1 MPGETPAPEP
11 RSGTPP
17 TPPAGA
23 VLTGLG
29 ASGGRATG
37 LARVLHSPADAGQ
50 MQPGEI
56 LVAPFTDPGWTPVFP
71 LAAGIV
77 MDLGGLPAFRPT
89 SRHEAGNTE
98 NSVYCY
104 LEALQGAYAHFERK
118 AGGIDFDAHFKKH
131 IYHVPFG
138 AMAYRA
144 HRTLLRNAEV
154 VHLFHRAEEFGIK
167 LTGFEADY
175 AEAVRRSRRV
185 ADRMAKGVE
194 FLFRKNKIALVPGR
208 GVLGSATTVEV
219 TGPAGATTLEGRAVI
234 LATGSEPRSLPGV
247 TIDETRV
254 ISSNGAVRNET
265 RPASLVIIGAG
276 AVGVEFADV
285 YSAYGTTVTLLE
297 ALPRIVP
304 IEDEEVSAQLAR
316 IFARRKIEMKTGV
329 KVQSVVARDN
339 GVRVIT
345 ESGTID
351 AEQVLMA
358 VGRGAK
364 VKDVG
369 LEKLGIAM
377 DRNFVKVS
385 PTMET
390 SVKGVYAIG
399 DMAGAPLLAHK
410 AMAEGVVAAE
420 AIAGKSPRPVN
431 YANVPSCTY
440 CRPQVA
446 SIGITE
452 AKAKENG
459 REVTVGK
466 FPFTASGKAVALGE
480 TDGFVKVVADKA
492 TGEILGVHI
501 LGPEATEII
510 HEFAVGRT
518 LEATLEEVIHTIH
531 AHPTLS
537 EAALEA
543 TLGALGQA
551 IHL

>member
-1 MPGETPAPEP
+1 MATQKFDVIVVGTGPGGYVSAI
-11 RSGTPP
+11 RC
-17 TPPAGA
+17 AQ
-23 VLTGLG
+23 LGL
-29 ASGGRATG
+29 S
-37 LARVLHSPADAGQ
+37 V
-50 MQPGEI
+50 
-56 LVAPFTDPGWTPVFP
+56 VAIED
-71 LAAGIV
+71 
-77 MDLGGLPAFRPT
+77 DR
-89 SRHEAGNTE
+89 
-98 NSVYCY
+98 
-104 LEALQGAYAHFERK
+104 
-118 AGGIDFDAHFKKH
+118 AGGVCLNWGCIPTKA
-131 IYHVPFG
+131 
-138 AMAYRA
+138 
-144 HRTLLRNAEV
+144 LLRNAEV

-167 LTGFEADY
+167 ISGFEADY
-175 AEAVRRSRRV
+175 AQAVQRSRRV

-194 FLFRKNKIALVPGR
+194 FLFRKNKITLVPGR
-208 GVLGSATTVEV
+208 GVLKSATTVEV
-219 TGPAGATTLEGRAVI
+219 TGPAGTATFEGRAVI

-247 TIDETRV
+247 TIDEKRV

-265 RPASLVIIGAG
+265 RPGSLVIIGAG

-285 YSAYGTTVTLLE
+285 YSAYGTSVTLLE

-329 KVQSVVARDN
+329 KVQSVTSSDT
-339 GVRVIT
+339 GVRIT
-345 ESGTID
+345 TDGGTLD
-351 AEQVLMA
+351 AEQVLVA
-358 VGRGAK
+358 VGRAAK

-369 LEKLGIAM
+369 LEALGVTM
-377 DRNFVKVS
+377 ERNFVKVS
-385 PTMET
+385 PMMET

-420 AIAGKSPRPVN
+420 AIAGKSPRPVD
-431 YANVPSCTY
+431 YGNVPSCTY

-459 REVTVGK
+459 RAISVGK

-480 TDGFVKVVADKA
+480 TDGFVKVVADSG

-543 TLGALGQA
+543 TLGALGHA